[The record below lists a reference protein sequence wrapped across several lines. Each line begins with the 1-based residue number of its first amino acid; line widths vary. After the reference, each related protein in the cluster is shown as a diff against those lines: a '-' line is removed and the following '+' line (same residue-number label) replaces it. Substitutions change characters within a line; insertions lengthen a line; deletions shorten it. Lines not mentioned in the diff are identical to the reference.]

1 MCAVA
6 RKGYPGM
13 VVSSRSGR
21 RAVAR
26 LRCARSSPVR
36 QAGFSYLWVLMLVAF
51 MGIGLGIASETY
63 VIGAKRERERE
74 LLVIGRAF
82 QEAIARYHA
91 LRPESGV
98 QAYPSSLEDLLLDQR
113 VPGTLRHLRKIY
125 RDPMTGKAQWGLI
138 KLGDRIV
145 GVHSLSSEPV
155 LKRDGF
161 EVGQS
166 SLANKET
173 YEQWEFVV
181 TEDKD
186 PGTTPGAA
194 TAEPAVDS
202 ASPGEAGLVHAR

>member
-6 RKGYPGM
+6 LKGYPGM
-13 VVSSRSGR
+13 VGRIRSGR
-21 RAVAR
+21 HAAAGR
-26 LRCARSSPVR
+26 RCARSSPVR
-36 QAGFSYLWVLMLVAF
+36 QAGFTYLWVLMLVAF
-51 MGIGLGIASETY
+51 MGIGLSIASESY
-63 VIGAKRERERE
+63 VLGAKRERERE

-145 GVHSLSSEPV
+145 GVHSLSTEKV

-161 EVGQS
+161 EEEQS
-166 SLANKET
+166 SLANKDT
-173 YEQWEFVV
+173 YDQWEFVV
-181 TEDKD
+181 AWDKALS
-186 PGTTPGAA
+186 TAPGAA
-194 TAEPAVDS
+194 AAEPAGDS
-202 ASPGEAGLVHAR
+202 ALPGEAGLDHAR